1 MSEANF
7 FILFGVTWLLAAA
20 YAVSA
25 FRLLIRVRRL
35 KAEGKAGDAPDL
47 MANPLELFRYLGWL
61 LGGRYADLDDE
72 IATRWAGIARM
83 LFIVTLPLMLAVF
96 TIAFTQADS
105 WSQPT

>member
-7 FILFGVTWLLAAA
+7 LILFGVTWLLAAA
-20 YAVSA
+20 YALSA
-25 FRLLIRVRRL
+25 FRLLTRIRRL

-47 MANPLELFRYLGWL
+47 MSNPLQLFGYLGWL
-61 LGGRYADLDDE
+61 LGGRYANLDDE
-72 IATRWAGIARM
+72 VATRWAGIARV

-96 TIAFTQADS
+96 AIALTQGDG